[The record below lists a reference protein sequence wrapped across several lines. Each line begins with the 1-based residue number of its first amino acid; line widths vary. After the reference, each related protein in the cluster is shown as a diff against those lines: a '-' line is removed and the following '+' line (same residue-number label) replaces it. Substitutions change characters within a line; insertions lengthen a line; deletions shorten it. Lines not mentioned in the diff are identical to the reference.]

1 MRAHTRT
8 CVPFVSKGKLTRVN
22 FSNRCTK
29 RFSFSGGEGG
39 GARKDDFE
47 LDETCQPDI
56 EDRFKIKLYLL
67 EISSITEN
75 ENKKKFFDVWLTR
88 AKQQWSY

>member
-39 GARKDDFE
+39 GARKDNFE
-47 LDETCQPDI
+47 LDETCQP